1 MIDPDD
7 LMPQTLALMLSNF
20 DPNLIPPSDVR
31 KEATEAIH
39 VSREKYPLNPS
50 GFVEVEPMANSTT
63 SWWVNH
69 SGTADLG
76 CVDVTN
82 PYESSRIAALSS
94 RQAVQM
100 ISAIRESG
108 HPGLQRIELVGT
120 GPEVSVRET
129 RRVKGLY
136 IITEE
141 DAVSG
146 RAFEDTIGW
155 RSGYLDLGGQKNR
168 QSGKM
173 MVHDVPYRSI
183 LPERLDGMLMAGRCI
198 STTHV
203 ATAAGKSMGN
213 CMATGHA
220 AGLAAAM
227 SVAKGIVPRDLKVA
241 ELQDALRAD
250 GVDLD
255 IKERVQ
261 GRM

>member
-1 MIDPDD
+1 M
-7 LMPQTLALMLSNF
+7 
-20 DPNLIPPSDVR
+20 
-31 KEATEAIH
+31 TEVIH
-39 VSREKYPLNPS
+39 ASRQKYPLNPS
-50 GFVEVEPMANSTT
+50 GFVEVEPMANSTAN
-63 SWWVNH
+63 WWVNH
-69 SGTADLG
+69 SGTADFG
-76 CVDVTN
+76 CVDVTD

-94 RQAVQM
+94 RQAIQM
-100 ISAIRESG
+100 ISAVRESD

-129 RRVKGLY
+129 RRVKGSY
-136 IITEE
+136 VITEE
-141 DAVSG
+141 DAVAG

-155 RSGYLDLGGQKNR
+155 RSGYLDLGGQQNR
-168 QSGKM
+168 EEETM

-183 LPERLDGMLMAGRCI
+183 LPEKLDGMLMAGRCI

-227 SVAKGIVPRDLKVA
+227 SVTKGIVPRGLSVA
-241 ELQDALRAD
+241 ELQDALRTD
-250 GVDLD
+250 GVDLEV
-255 IKERVQ
+255 KERVQ